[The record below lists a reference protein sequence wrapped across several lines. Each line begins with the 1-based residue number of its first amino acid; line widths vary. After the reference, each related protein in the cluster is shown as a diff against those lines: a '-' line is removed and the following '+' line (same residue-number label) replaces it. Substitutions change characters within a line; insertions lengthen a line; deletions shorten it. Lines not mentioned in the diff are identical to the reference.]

1 MSAAT
6 RARRLDAKAE
16 IIVLEKSGHVSY
28 ANCGL
33 PYFVGGVIEDESA
46 LLLQTPQSLH
56 LRFRLDVRT
65 HSEVTS
71 IEPGIKSVTV
81 KDLTS
86 GDDYLL
92 TYDKLILSPGANPI
106 VPLIPGVEFAYTL
119 RNVEDVE
126 RIVVQVGKKPESAVI
141 IGGGFIGIE
150 IAENLSL
157 KGITA
162 SIVEASQQV
171 LDPLDPE
178 MAMLVAD
185 ELQKHQVSV
194 YLGAT
199 ADSITVGKVQLSSGL
214 VLPSDLTI
222 IAIGVFPDTALAKG
236 AGLVIGARGG
246 IKVDGFNLT
255 SDPDIYAVGDACEKS
270 DSLDGSASLV
280 PLANVANRH
289 GRIAADHIFGLSVRP
304 VLTIGTA
311 IVKVFDLMVATTG
324 WNEKRLIAAGREHQV
339 IHTHPSSHAGYY
351 PGAKAMALKLLLDS
365 DTGEILGAQGIGKE
379 GVDKRIDVIS
389 TAIRAGLKGP
399 DLADL
404 ELAYAPPY
412 GSAKDPVNMLGYI
425 AENLLS
431 KLAKNIQWHE
441 LEGYMQDNFG
451 LLDVRTAS
459 EFTHGKISGSINI
472 PLDELRERS
481 DELKCKNLIVSC
493 QAGSRSHTAS
503 LLLNSMG
510 FNTFNLDGGYQTWIN
525 SPAGRAAI
533 LRKSDQPQKGR

>member
-56 LRFRLDVRT
+56 LRFRLDVRI

-71 IEPGIKSVTV
+71 IDPEKKSVAV
-81 KDLTS
+81 KDLAS

-106 VPLIPGVEFAYTL
+106 VPHIPGVGLAYTL

-126 RIVVQVGKKPESAVI
+126 RIVVQVAKKPETAVI

-150 IAENLSL
+150 IAENLSM
-157 KGITA
+157 KGIAT

-178 MAMLVAD
+178 MAMLVAE
-185 ELQKHQVSV
+185 ELQKQQVSV
-194 YLGAT
+194 HLGAT
-199 ADSITVGKVQLSSGL
+199 VNSITVGQVELSSGL

-222 IAIGVFPDTALAKG
+222 ISIGVSPDTSLARDAGLAIGN
-236 AGLVIGARGG
+236 RGG

-255 SDPDIYAVGDACEKS
+255 SDPNIYAVGDACEKS

-280 PLANVANRH
+280 PLANIANRH
-289 GRIAADHIFGLSVRP
+289 GRTAADHIFGLSIRP

-379 GVDKRIDVIS
+379 GIDKRIDVIS

-412 GSAKDPVNMLGYI
+412 GSAKDPVNMLGYV

-451 LLDVRTAS
+451 LLDVRTAA
-459 EFTHGKISGSINI
+459 EFTRAKISGSINI
-472 PLDELRERS
+472 PLDELRERAE
-481 DELKCKNLIVSC
+481 ELKNKNLIVSC

-525 SPAGRAAI
+525 SPAGHAAI
-533 LRKSDQPQKGR
+533 LR